1 MKRNASI
8 ELVRLLLMFG
18 ICLLHS
24 AINPGYSRAWFI
36 NITCFCVTAF
46 AFISGYYGASF
57 RPSKIVR
64 LVGTGVICAL
74 ICGRGNISRAWGIYG
89 GYWFLHAYVLMM
101 CLAPLVDGAIS
112 RKGAIAVAMPLL
124 VAVFVWGDLPSLPF
138 FGKLNIPVTPGLEAF
153 SGLTLLGAY
162 VAARIYR
169 LFGLERIRSR
179 WIVVI
184 IPILVCFAALGMN
197 EYNNIVALLLS
208 AMFFTAFGKIRLP
221 PWMSRVVVVLSP
233 SVFAIYLIHQP
244 IMAFETRV
252 VKWLADMGSGV
263 YIAYFAAALTVFFL
277 ALVVD
282 LPRRVAAWLMR
293 PILVRAYAL
302 IDGCYDSVLAWI
314 DGGLGNIGSEP

>member
-8 ELVRLLLMFG
+8 ELFRLLLMFG

-169 LFGLERIRSR
+169 LYGLERMRSR

-208 AMFFTAFGKIRLP
+208 AMFFTAFDKIRLP

-233 SVFAIYLIHQP
+233 SVFAIGCNI
-244 IMAFETRV
+244 
-252 VKWLADMGSGV
+252 

-277 ALVVD
+277 AMAVD
-282 LPRRVAAWLMR
+282 LPRRLAERIMR
-293 PILVRAYAL
+293 PILVRAYTL

-314 DGGLGNIGSEP
+314 DGCLGKMESES

>member
-8 ELVRLLLMFG
+8 ELSRLLLMFG

-89 GYWFLHAYVLMM
+89 RYWFLHAYVLMM

-138 FGKLNIPVTPGLEAF
+138 FSRLRTWEEPVFVEIRCLPSPLCHTQN
-153 SGLTLLGAY
+153 TLRTFCLPASSVY
-162 VAARIYR
+162 PMAANR
-169 LFGLERIRSR
+169 ER
-179 WIVVI
+179 
-184 IPILVCFAALGMN
+184 
-197 EYNNIVALLLS
+197 
-208 AMFFTAFGKIRLP
+208 FTRFMISSFVMVSP
-221 PWMSRVVVVLSP
+221 P
-233 SVFAIYLIHQP
+233 
-244 IMAFETRV
+244 
-252 VKWLADMGSGV
+252 
-263 YIAYFAAALTVFFL
+263 
-277 ALVVD
+277 
-282 LPRRVAAWLMR
+282 
-293 PILVRAYAL
+293 
-302 IDGCYDSVLAWI
+302 
-314 DGGLGNIGSEP
+314 